1 MFDMATLENG
11 AGMQSVLRTVSRL
24 SLLSLGG
31 SSTFLLYLVIL
42 YSRLKHDSL
51 TGKFETRFSNVTA

>member
-11 AGMQSVLRTVSRL
+11 AGMQSVLRTASRL
-24 SLLSLGG
+24 SLQSLGG
-31 SSTFLLYLVIL
+31 FSTFFLYPATS
-42 YSRLKHDSL
+42 YSRLKRDSL